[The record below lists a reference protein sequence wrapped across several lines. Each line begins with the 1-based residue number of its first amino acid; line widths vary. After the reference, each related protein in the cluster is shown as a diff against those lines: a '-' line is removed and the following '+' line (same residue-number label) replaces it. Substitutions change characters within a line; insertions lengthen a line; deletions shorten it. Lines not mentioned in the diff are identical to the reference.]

1 MATDKYSTNK
11 IYNMKYLSLI
21 IVICFL
27 TTCHS
32 SSDPPVNTGT
42 MDWKLF
48 RGDLGLS
55 GCTDTPLPENPE
67 LKWTYKGEART
78 VSSPIIDNGTTYW
91 CDKRGRVKGV
101 DINGKLAFEYDL
113 QTAVEAT
120 PTIYDSVLYVGRI
133 DGFMTAISLARKDTL
148 WNYETMGQISAAP
161 NLLKY
166 GDPKA
171 IVFGSYDN
179 YLYCVDAKNGE
190 ELNKFESGYYLNGA
204 AALWKGHVIFGG
216 CDAWVRII
224 DCKTGTPTDSI
235 QLEAYVPASPAIMGD
250 YCYIGDYS
258 GNIYKLMLENGKIVR
273 HKKIVSEDSENG
285 SFVSV
290 PAISEDAF
298 YFFSGDRNLH
308 AISRINGKLNW
319 KYMLKGNTGESSPVV
334 CDNKIIVCTK
344 TGIIS
349 ILDAENGK
357 LLWEYDTGEQI
368 VGSPAIIKDH
378 FMILTSKGTLLC
390 FGKNSV

>member
-1 MATDKYSTNK
+1 
-11 IYNMKYLSLI
+11 MKQLQYILLA
-21 IVICFL
+21 FML
-27 TTCHS
+27 TACHT

-55 GCTDTPLPENPE
+55 GCTDTPLPDDPE
-67 LKWTYKGEART
+67 LKWTYKGENRT

-113 QTAVEAT
+113 NTAVEAT

-133 DGFMTAISLARKDTL
+133 DGFMTAISLAGKDTL

-166 GDPKA
+166 GDRKA

-179 YLYCVDAKNGE
+179 YLYCLDAKNGE
-190 ELNKFESGYYLNGA
+190 ELNRFESGYYLNGA
-204 AALWKGHVIFGG
+204 AGLWKGHVIFGG

-224 DCKTGTPTDSI
+224 DCKTGLQTDSI
-235 QLEAYVPASPAIMGD
+235 ELEAYVPASPAIMGD

-273 HKKIVSEDSENG
+273 HKKIVSENSENG

-290 PAISEDAF
+290 PAISSDAF

-319 KYMLKGNTGESSPVV
+319 KYMLNGNTGESSPVI

-344 TGIIS
+344 TGIVS

-368 VGSPAIIKDH
+368 VGSPAVIKDH
-378 FMILTSKGTLLC
+378 FMILTAKGTLFC
-390 FGKNSV
+390 FGKKTV